1 MEVAIFAPMKPY
13 KNIILDF
20 GGVLLDWNP
29 HYLFDP
35 YFGDP
40 AKADWFIK
48 NICTQDWNAEMDKGK
63 PFDVAVA
70 ERIARFP
77 EWEKEIRL
85 YQSDWIRMI
94 GEEIPGM
101 YQLECDLK
109 AAGYRL
115 FGLTNWSLE
124 TFNLVRGK
132 RVFSI
137 LDGMVVSGEEHLLKP
152 DPAFFQ
158 ILLDRWHLR
167 KEECLFTDDNLPN
180 IVGAE
185 AIGLPAVRFTD
196 ADSLRKLLL

>member
-1 MEVAIFAPMKPY
+1 MKPY

-101 YQLECDLK
+101 YPLECDLK

>member
-1 MEVAIFAPMKPY
+1 MKKY

-70 ERIARFP
+70 ERTALFP

-124 TFNLVRGK
+124 TFNLVREK
-132 RVFSI
+132 RIFTI

-158 ILLDRWHLR
+158 ILLDRWNLR
-167 KEECLFTDDNLPN
+167 KEECLFIDDNLPN
-180 IVGAE
+180 IAGAQ

>member
-1 MEVAIFAPMKPY
+1 MEIAIFAPMQQY

-70 ERIARFP
+70 ERTALFP

-124 TFNLVRGK
+124 TFNLVREK
-132 RVFSI
+132 RIFTI

-158 ILLDRWHLR
+158 ILLDRWNLR
-167 KEECLFTDDNLPN
+167 KEECLFIDDNLPN
-180 IVGAE
+180 IAGAQ

>member
-1 MEVAIFAPMKPY
+1 MEVTIFAPMKPY

>member
-1 MEVAIFAPMKPY
+1 MKTY

-29 HYLFDP
+29 RYVFDA
-35 YFGDP
+35 YFGDRE
-40 AKADWFIK
+40 KSEWFIR
-48 NICTQDWNAEMDKGK
+48 NVCTQDWNAEMDKGK

-70 ERIARFP
+70 ERIALFP
-77 EWEKEIRL
+77 EWEEAIRL
-85 YQSDWIRMI
+85 YQTDWIRMI

-101 YQLECDLK
+101 YQLEQDLK

-115 FGLTNWSLE
+115 YGLTNWSLE

-132 RVFSI
+132 RVFTI

-158 ILLDRWHLR
+158 VLLDRWSLR
-167 KEECLFTDDNLPN
+167 KEECLFTDDNEIN
-180 IVGAE
+180 IRGALAVG
-185 AIGLPAVRFTD
+185 IPAVRFTD